1 VVFCITAEINV
12 EDTTISQEDAENGI
26 WGDDRD
32 DDGWINWEE
41 EFRQLMLTRRE
52 PPASHPIYKFMDK
65 VSVFENIN
73 LLFLVLKLYYFTTG
87 ISL

>member
-1 VVFCITAEINV
+1 VEDIIIHNDAEENATWGDGINV
-12 EDTTISQEDAENGI
+12 EDVIAQEDAENAT

-52 PPASHPIYKFMDK
+52 PPATHPVYKFMDK
-65 VSVFENIN
+65 VIENIDRIFFCM
-73 LLFLVLKLYYFTTG
+73 L
-87 ISL
+87 